1 MKHSRIGAIL
11 SCLKKDSRR
20 VHVTLHSCLATIKTR
35 RSVSRSRDGIR
46 CGKRKFRFSDH
57 RVSNF
62 FSRIGLGAHD
72 AWSRNSVSEK
82 KRKRYVGR
90 EKERERENGRGNEH
104 WFQGE
109 NIALF
114 RNRANGYCGPFT
126 GRQAAVSLYLIGWRG
141 GKKRRGVN
149 WRTLDRR
156 TLKYSSA
163 LRHLRNPGWRC
174 WMEETVSF
182 LLLFILLISFL
193 FSFFF
198 FYSGLFWR
206 GWVNWLG
213 C

>member
-1 MKHSRIGAIL
+1 MREAVTVSL
-11 SCLKKDSRR
+11 RR
-20 VHVTLHSCLATIKTR
+20 RGNDTQEER
-35 RSVSRSRDGIR
+35 
-46 CGKRKFRFSDH
+46 
-57 RVSNF
+57 
-62 FSRIGLGAHD
+62 
-72 AWSRNSVSEK
+72 
-82 KRKRYVGR
+82 
-90 EKERERENGRGNEH
+90 ERERENGRGNEH

-182 LLLFILLISFL
+182 LPLFILLISFL
-193 FSFFF
+193 FSFFSFIQVYFGEGGLIGQDVRWGNLLEMLSRFGIFMKSLYLILVCNKYFWKLF
-198 FYSGLFWR
+198 FLLCHLLKTVQYEEGMFHIWKCIYNLIR
-206 GWVNWLG
+206 G
-213 C
+213 